1 MHFIQICLK
10 FKIITMLRSI
20 LILALLFAIAS
31 CQVHTENSPPKLEES
46 VSFLYDSTIQP
57 FYHGVASGD
66 PLHDRVIIWTR
77 VTPKDSIEKIDVLW
91 EVSASKE
98 FASILKTDTYSTG
111 PSRDYTV
118 KVDVTG
124 LSAGENYYYRFKAF
138 DRYSPVGHTRTIH
151 QRMDS
156 LKLAVVSCSNWE
168 FGYFN
173 PYARIAEKD
182 LDCVVHLGDYIY
194 EYGPGTYSNRNVDRK
209 HLPPYEIITLQ
220 DYRTRYSQYH
230 LDAGLREA
238 RRQHAFITIWDD
250 HEVAND
256 VYSTGAGNHQAEK
269 EGEFTTRKSAAKKA
283 YYEWIPIREGDKHY
297 RSFKFGSLA
306 SLIMLDERLEA
317 RVKQVDSI
325 SHPDLFNE
333 SRSMIGNEQLQW
345 LEAQLK
351 EANDA
356 WKIIGNQ
363 VIFSDLDQSINPG
376 HQRNLDSWDGYP
388 AEKNKVAD
396 FIRQNSIDD
405 VIFLAGDTHASWAFE
420 TSLNPSKTYN
430 AKTSAGAI
438 AVEFGTTSLS
448 SGNSNENAPD
458 DSVKLKEARLIKA
471 NPHLKF
477 TNHRDHGYLLLTLY
491 PQKAKA
497 QWYYVE
503 TLLTL
508 DNREH
513 LAKTFEVEKGSHKLK

>member
-1 MHFIQICLK
+1 MNR
-10 FKIITMLRSI
+10 IILVL
-20 LILALLFAIAS
+20 LIVSALVS
-31 CQVHTENSPPKLEES
+31 CQTREKPLKKFTEQ
-46 VSFLYDSTIQP
+46 VSSLYDSTLKP

-66 PLHDRVIIWTR
+66 PLNDRVIIWTR
-77 VTPKDSIEKIDVLW
+77 VTPEDSVAKINVLW
-91 EVSASKE
+91 EIAANKE
-98 FASILKTDTYSTG
+98 FDSIVKTDTVSTG

-124 LSAGENYYYRFKAF
+124 LNAGQNYYYRFKAF
-138 DRYSPVGHTRTIH
+138 DTYSPVGHTRTIAENS
-151 QRMDS
+151 DS

-194 EYGPGTYSNRNVDRK
+194 EYASGVYSNKNSDRK
-209 HLPPYEIITLQ
+209 HLPPHEIVTLQ

-238 RRQHAFITIWDD
+238 RKQHPFITIWDD

-256 VYSTGAGNHQAEK
+256 VYSTGAGNHQSDK
-269 EGEFTTRKSAAKKA
+269 EGAFDTRKSAAKKA
-283 YYEWIPIREGDKHY
+283 YYEWLPIREGAKHY

-317 RVKQVDSI
+317 RVKQVDSL

-333 SRSMIGNEQLQW
+333 SRTMLGTEQLQW
-345 LEAQLK
+345 FEAELK
-351 EANDA
+351 SSGDR

-388 AEKNKVAD
+388 VEKNKVAD
-396 FIRQNSIDD
+396 LIRKNSIND
-405 VIFLAGDTHASWAFE
+405 VIFLAGDTHSSWAFE
-420 TSLNPSKTYN
+420 TALNPAKTYN
-430 AKTSAGAI
+430 PKTSAGAI

-458 DSVKLKEARLIKA
+458 DSVKVKEVRLLKT

-477 TNHRDHGYLLLTLY
+477 TNHRDHGYLLLSLY
-491 PQKAKA
+491 PKKAKV
-497 QWYYVE
+497 QWYYVQ
-503 TLLTL
+503 TLLKP
-508 DNREH
+508 DDHEH
-513 LAKTFEVEKGSHKLK
+513 LARTFEVEKGTHKLK